1 MRCVLSELR
10 EAHTATL
17 LPDGSVLVVGGEGP
31 DGPRSDCHT
40 YDPGTDSWSSADSVN
55 RPRLGHVAVALADGR
70 VLVIDGAWD
79 GSCELYA

>member
-1 MRCVLSELR
+1 
-10 EAHTATL
+10 
-17 LPDGSVLVVGGEGP
+17 
-31 DGPRSDCHT
+31 
-40 YDPGTDSWSSADSVN
+40 VN

>member
-1 MRCVLSELR
+1 VRALTGR
-10 EAHTATL
+10 DPTAT
-17 LPDGSVLVVGGEGP
+17 
-31 DGPRSDCHT
+31 T